1 MTENRLFTGWLRS
14 ITVLAAIAGTLGLSA
29 CGGGSGAP
37 NNPFLG
43 PLTVLPTAVVAYSG
57 VPTTLTISGGT
68 GPYKAFSSNSAV
80 LPVTQT
86 VPATTVVL
94 LATNVNDD
102 TGVTITIQETGTVQP
117 VGAQVPISV
126 TVRPAPLVNSLTI
139 TPNLDECGTGAIC
152 SGQNGTASVTVLG
165 PQGAPLAGRA
175 VRFDVVGTAYAIAT
189 NNPAQPFV
197 SSLIVLSDASGVA
210 SVIIKANVNAPTQF
224 VQMKATDL
232 TSGQQLTGSFVIQQL
247 TDGSKILT
255 VVPGEAKI
263 TGPAKGICSTGF
275 ATDYYIY
282 GGTPPYRI
290 TSTFPNSVILLQ
302 STVNANGGF
311 FEAVTNGDCV
321 DPLTFSILDAT
332 GRQTTAKLTN
342 VEGTTDVPVV
352 PPAALAVAPSTPVE
366 DSACTGKSIPAS
378 PGFVVYGG
386 TPPYNVRPT
395 SGIPT
400 PSTISA
406 NGGSAQISGL
416 LTGSGKT
423 SIVFLDSS
431 TPQKTVTATIDCK

>member
-1 MTENRLFTGWLRS
+1 M
-14 ITVLAAIAGTLGLSA
+14 
-29 CGGGSGAP
+29 
-37 NNPFLG
+37 
-43 PLTVLPTAVVAYSG
+43 
-57 VPTTLTISGGT
+57 
-68 GPYKAFSSNSAV
+68 
-80 LPVTQT
+80 
-86 VPATTVVL
+86 
-94 LATNVNDD
+94 
-102 TGVTITIQETGTVQP
+102 QP
-117 VGAQVPISV
+117 EGAQVPISV

-139 TPNLDECGTGAIC
+139 TPNLAECGTGAIC

-189 NNPAQPFV
+189 NNPAQPLV
-197 SSLIVLSDASGVA
+197 SSLTVLSDASGVA
-210 SVIIKANVNAPTQF
+210 SVIIQANVNAPTQF

-247 TDGSKILT
+247 TDGTKILT

-282 GGTPPYRI
+282 GGTPPYRV
-290 TSTFPNSVILLQ
+290 TSTFPNSVTLVN

-311 FEAVTNGDCV
+311 FRAVTNGDCV

-332 GRQTTAKLTN
+332 GRQTTAKLIN

-352 PPAALAVAPSTPVE
+352 PPTGAGGGAVDPGRGLRLHGQV
-366 DSACTGKSIPAS
+366 DSRIPW
-378 PGFVVYGG
+378 FVVYGG
-386 TPPYNVRPT
+386 TPPYNVRPS
-395 SGIPT
+395 SGIPS
-400 PSTISA
+400 PSTIAA

-431 TPQKTVTATIDCK
+431 TPQNSVTATIDCK

>member
-1 MTENRLFTGWLRS
+1 MTENRLFVGWLRS
-14 ITVLAAIAGTLGLSA
+14 ITALAAVAGTLGLSG

-43 PLTVLPTAVVAYSG
+43 PLTVLPATIVAYSG

-86 VPATTVVL
+86 VPAYTVVL
-94 LATNVNDD
+94 LAGNVSEE
-102 TGVTITIQETGTVQP
+102 TPVTITVQETGTVTP
-117 VGAQVPISV
+117 NGAQVPVTV
-126 TVRPAPLVNSLTI
+126 TVRAAALGNSLTI
-139 TPNLDECGTGAIC
+139 TPSSDECGTNAIC
-152 SGQNGTASVTVLG
+152 SGQTGVASVTLLG
-165 PQGAPLAGRA
+165 PQGAGRA
-175 VRFDVVGTAYAIAT
+175 VRFDVVGTAYAIVT
-189 NNPAQPFV
+189 NNPAQPFASTLTVV
-197 SSLIVLSDASGVA
+197 SDVTGVA
-210 SVIIKANVNAPTQF
+210 SVIIQASANAPTQF
-224 VQMKATDL
+224 AQLRVTDI
-232 TSGQQLTGSFVIQQL
+232 TSGQQVTGSFIIQQI
-247 TDGSKILT
+247 TDGAKILT

-275 ATDYYIY
+275 ATDYYVY

-290 TSTFPNSVILLQ
+290 TSTFPNAISLLNT
-302 STVNANGGF
+302 TVNANGGF
-311 FEAVTNGDCV
+311 FRAVTNGSCV

-332 GRQTTAKLTN
+332 GRQTTATLIN
-342 VEGTTDVPVV
+342 VEGTEDLPVV
-352 PPAALAVAPSTPVE
+352 PPTALAVAPSEPVE

-386 TPPYNVRPT
+386 TPPYNVRPS
-395 SGIPT
+395 SGIPS
-400 PSTISA
+400 PSTIA
-406 NGGSAQISGL
+406 VNGGSAQISGL

-423 SIVFLDSS
+423 SIVFLDSG